1 MGYLDLY
8 IYKIKPQQSN
18 RQVSIYKPKY
28 EKLNAN
34 KS

>member
-1 MGYLDLY
+1 MY

-18 RQVSIYKPKY
+18 RQTSIYQPKY